1 MKTLDS
7 RAWSRAWRL
16 LPTVSI
22 HILLNFF
29 GYIVLGSIGCLNVE
43 KITLG
48 SEFRLSYRLFMNNQ
62 TITPVLCS
70 SFKHLQPQLKNDP
83 YIIQGLQQEKG
94 GTVTFCQKRSLNV
107 TIFQRM
113 CFFTWSYLDHR
124 ILHVHTI
131 SGFFQLFSP
140 ICTQNLAKSSWG

>member
-7 RAWSRAWRL
+7 RAWRRAWRL

-29 GYIVLGSIGCLNVE
+29 GYIVLGGIGCLNVE

-62 TITPVLCS
+62 TIIPLLCS

-94 GTVTFCQKRSLNV
+94 GTVTCCQKSPSMSQYFKECV
-107 TIFQRM
+107 
-113 CFFTWSYLDHR
+113 FFPWSYLDHR

-140 ICTQNLAKSSWG
+140 ICTQNLAKSS